1 MRQGRVLRLNAIH
14 LLLEARAGRLR
25 PCLGSNKH
33 SPREYSISIW
43 CFLDSMGGGALC
55 QHIHCRSITGGLR
68 SSASNLMNDA
78 LSQQRARFDESASLP
93 WFQQA
98 FSQRILDFYLV
109 LS

>member
-1 MRQGRVLRLNAIH
+1 
-14 LLLEARAGRLR
+14 
-25 PCLGSNKH
+25 
-33 SPREYSISIW
+33 
-43 CFLDSMGGGALC
+43 MGGGALC

-109 LS
+109 LLRVLLRREGPLMVLFGAGLTAVELLHISRLCSPTRRLCLIRVL